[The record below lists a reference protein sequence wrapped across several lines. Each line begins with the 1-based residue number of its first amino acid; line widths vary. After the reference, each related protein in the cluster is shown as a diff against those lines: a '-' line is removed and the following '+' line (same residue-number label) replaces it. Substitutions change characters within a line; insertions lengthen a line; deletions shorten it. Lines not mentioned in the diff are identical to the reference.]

1 MASVGGGYRR
11 IKRILTMMYCMRL
24 SGSLRKDVS
33 NNKARRTGVLGIG
46 GHMLSNKDY
55 PAWSKFLD
63 RLLAV

>member
-1 MASVGGGYRR
+1 
-11 IKRILTMMYCMRL
+11 MMYCMRL